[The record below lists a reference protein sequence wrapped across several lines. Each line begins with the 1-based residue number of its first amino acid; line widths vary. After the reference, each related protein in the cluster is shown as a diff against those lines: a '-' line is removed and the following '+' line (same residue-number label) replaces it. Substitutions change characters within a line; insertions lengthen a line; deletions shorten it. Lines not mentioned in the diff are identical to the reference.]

1 MLIVIA
7 MAAEQQ
13 RKPRSS
19 RERMVRS
26 AALLFRERG
35 FSGTGFRDVIAHS
48 GAPRGSIYHH
58 FPGGKAQLAEDTI
71 RYATDAMTAGMEAA
85 GGGGSDPVAALRT
98 FLAAWQQTLERS
110 DFRAGCPV
118 VAIAVEAHNRPE
130 TLGAADGAFARWEAL
145 FAGTLR
151 RAGVARGRASRLAT
165 LAVAAVEGAVVL
177 CRVRRDTRPLRD
189 VGRELEGVI
198 EAALPVR

>member
-13 RKPRSS
+13 KRALSS

-71 RYATDAMTAGMEAA
+71 RHASDVVVAGMEAA
-85 GGGGSDPVAALRT
+85 SGGGDPIAALRI
-98 FLAAWQQTLERS
+98 FLAGWRYTLESS
-110 DFRAGCPV
+110 DFRAGCPI
-118 VAIAVEAHNRPE
+118 VAIAVETHERPAI
-130 TLGAADGAFARWEAL
+130 LAVADAAFARWEST

-151 RAGVARGRASRLAT
+151 RAGVR
-165 LAVAAVEGAVVL
+165 
-177 CRVRRDTRPLRD
+177 
-189 VGRELEGVI
+189 
-198 EAALPVR
+198 